1 MTTYLLS
8 PSESGLA
15 KVFGKKAITST
26 LPEKKGADI
35 LSFTKQGLV
44 GIQRKSVPHD
54 FISSIDDGRLV
65 RSMELLSKE
74 CKFSLMLLEGK
85 LRYFPDGHLYIS
97 RKIMSRFTR
106 RQIRGILF
114 DIKYIRGVDFDFT
127 EDLEDTAYYINWLT
141 DWMNKD
147 QHLGLFRRPSAKGS
161 WYIPSSGELHSWI
174 LQSFRG
180 IGPTT
185 AEKMIERFGDIPI
198 RWSCSMEE
206 LSEVH
211 GISKAKARELYV
223 ILNGPVAEVTSQQV
237 EGKFQ
242 TMRDKIKGS

>member
-15 KVFGKKAITST
+15 KVFGEKAITST
-26 LPEKKGADI
+26 LPEEKGADI

-74 CKFSLMLLEGK
+74 CKFPLLLLEGK

-106 RQIRGILF
+106 RQVRGILF

-127 EDLEDTAYYINWLT
+127 EDVEDTAYYINWLT
-141 DWMNKD
+141 DWMNKE
-147 QHLGLFRRPSAKGS
+147 QHLGLFRRPSARGD
-161 WYIPSSGELHSWI
+161 WFIPSSREIHSWI

-198 RWSCSMEE
+198 RWSCSLEE
-206 LSEVH
+206 LGEVH
-211 GISKAKARELYV
+211 GISKAKALELYA
-223 ILNGPVAEVTSQQV
+223 ILNGPVAEATGRQT
-237 EGKFQ
+237 GDKFQ
-242 TMRDKIKGS
+242 SMRDKIKRL